1 MLQNLL
7 ADRFKL
13 VVRRDTRVSPVY
25 AVVVAKLGPRLKKSD
40 SRRKIALRLPSGL
53 SLAAPVTA

>member
-13 VVRRDTRVSPVY
+13 AVRRDTRVSPVD

-40 SRRKIALRLPSGL
+40 IEEKDLRQRERR
-53 SLAAPVTA
+53 